1 MFLSIS
7 LTVNTMLRNQ
17 LVLNKSLSVRWKKVI
32 FFWKKR
38 ENEWIGMSKIQPD
51 ASERLLGWASV
62 VTMLYCALTLGKG
75 TEHHLLGGWVESG
88 RAHRWWTLE
97 SLECRFPQTLQA
109 ARMKTSLI
117 DHPVWTG
124 VNSLWTYQELSW
136 GLFSLNIDH
145 FTDLHA
151 ILVQKPWYKTQW
163 CTLF

>member
-7 LTVNTMLRNQ
+7 STVKTMLRNQ
-17 LVLNKSLSVRWKKVI
+17 LVLNKSLSVRWKKKGM

-62 VTMLYCALTLGKG
+62 VIMLYFALTLGKDI
-75 TEHHLLGGWVESG
+75 EHHLLGVAAWKVE
-88 RAHRWWTLE
+88 RAPRWWI
-97 SLECRFPQTLQA
+97 LECWFPQTLQA
-109 ARMKTSLI
+109 VRMKTSLI
-117 DHPVWTG
+117 DQQIWTG
-124 VNSLWTYQELSW
+124 VNSLWIYQKLSW

-163 CTLF
+163 CILF